1 MHAPAP
7 HDPVPS
13 ARQLRWHAMEF
24 YGFLHF
30 TVNTFTD
37 KEWGYGD
44 ESPAVFN
51 PTALDA
57 RQWARTAKEAGMTGL
72 ILTAKHHD
80 GFCLW
85 PSKFTE
91 HSIKNSPWKGGNGD
105 VVRELREACN
115 EFGLKMGLYLSPW
128 DRNHAA
134 YGSPEYVAYYRNQLN
149 ELLTGYGELF
159 EIWFDGANG
168 GDGFYGGARETRRI
182 DRRTYYDFPILWQMV
197 RERQPNAVMF
207 SDAGPDIRWVGNES
221 GLAGFT
227 CWSKIDPE
235 GIFVGEV
242 DDLSRLGRGDADGS
256 VWRPAEVDVSIRPG
270 WFHHPHEAPRSLE
283 ELLTIYF
290 ASVGHGTCLLVNLP
304 PDRRG
309 LIPEDDVA
317 RLREFRAALDA
328 IFRQDAAAGKP
339 ATASNTRG
347 PEFAADCVTDG
358 DMNTYWAA
366 EDDVR
371 EASVTVDLEETA
383 RIHAVRVEEF
393 IPLGQRV
400 ESFALDVQRGGQWL
414 ELAVGTTIGPQR
426 ILRFPAIDCQQV
438 RLRIQQ
444 AQACPTLARLS
455 VYEA

>member
-7 HDPVPS
+7 FGPVPS

-51 PTALDA
+51 PSALDA
-57 RQWARTAKEAGMTGL
+57 RQWARTAREAGMSGL

-85 PSKFTE
+85 PSQFTE
-91 HSIKNSPWKGGNGD
+91 HSVKHSPWKGGKGD
-105 VVRELREACN
+105 VVRELREACD
-115 EFGLKMGLYLSPW
+115 EYGLKMGLYLSPW
-128 DRNHAA
+128 DRNHAG
-134 YGSPEYVAYYRNQLN
+134 YGTPDYVTYYRHQLD
-149 ELLTGYGELF
+149 ELLTQYGELF

-182 DRRTYYDFPILWQMV
+182 DRRTYYDFPVLWDMV
-197 RERQPNAVMF
+197 RERQPNAMMF

-227 CWSKIDPE
+227 CWSKLDPE

-270 WFHHPHEAPRSLE
+270 WFHHPHEAPRSLD

-290 ASVGHGTCLLVNLP
+290 ASVGYGTCLLFNLP

-309 LIPEDDVA
+309 LIPDDDAA

-328 IFRQDAAAGKP
+328 IFRLDIAAGKT

-347 PEFAADCVTDG
+347 PEFAANCVTD
-358 DMNTYWAA
+358 DDPNTYWAA
-366 EDDVR
+366 EDDVC
-371 EASVTVDLEETA
+371 EASVTVDLGETA
-383 RIHAVRVEEF
+383 RIHAVRMEEF

-400 ESFALDVQRGGQWL
+400 ESFALDVQRCGQWL
-414 ELAVGTTIGPQR
+414 ELAVGTTIGAHR

-438 RLRIQQ
+438 RLRILK
-444 AQACPTLARLS
+444 AQACPTLSRFS
-455 VYEA
+455 VYSS

>member
-1 MHAPAP
+1 MHAPTP
-7 HDPVPS
+7 HGPVPS

-57 RQWARTAKEAGMTGL
+57 RQWARTAKDAGMTGL

-85 PSKFTE
+85 PSRFTE
-91 HSIKNSPWKGGNGD
+91 HSVKHSPWKGGNGD

-270 WFHHPHEAPRSLE
+270 WFHHPHEAPRSLD

-290 ASVGHGTCLLVNLP
+290 ASVGHGTCLLFNLP

-328 IFRQDAAAGKP
+328 IFRQDVAAGKS
-339 ATASNTRG
+339 ATATSTRG
-347 PEFAADCVTDG
+347 PEFAADRVTDG
-358 DMNTYWAA
+358 DPNTYWAA

-383 RIHAVRVEEF
+383 RIHAARVEEF

-438 RLRIQQ
+438 RLRILQ
-444 AQACPTLARLS
+444 AQACPTLSRFS
-455 VYEA
+455 VYSA